1 MVAAALAE
9 VCPPRRRLLVYA
21 APATTAV
28 RTGEGTGDSP
38 DPIREAR
45 LVESGEE
52 MAEESLSLLLTR
64 GNMLDAS
71 RVGTRELNGAAA
83 AAAVVVVAA
92 TLLVVLPV
100 AVLCI
105 EVAPP
110 VAATE
115 WRLLLVLAA
124 LLGVLAGAAAAA
136 SAAVLDANC

>member
-1 MVAAALAE
+1 LAE
-9 VCPPRRRLLVYA
+9 VCPLRRRLLVYA

-38 DPIREAR
+38 DPNLEAR

-52 MAEESLSLLLTR
+52 IAEESLSLLLTR

-83 AAAVVVVAA
+83 VVAA
-92 TLLVVLPV
+92 TLPVVLAV
-100 AVLCI
+100 AVLYI

-115 WRLLLVLAA
+115 WRLLLLLAA
-124 LLGVLAGAAAAA
+124 LLGVLAGEAAAA

>member
-1 MVAAALAE
+1 LAE
-9 VCPPRRRLLVYA
+9 VCPLRRRLLVYA

-38 DPIREAR
+38 DPILEAR
-45 LVESGEE
+45 LAESGEDI
-52 MAEESLSLLLTR
+52 AEESLSLLLTR

-83 AAAVVVVAA
+83 AVVAA
-92 TLLVVLPV
+92 TLPVVLAV
-100 AVLCI
+100 AVLNI

-115 WRLLLVLAA
+115 WRLLLLLAA
-124 LLGVLAGAAAAA
+124 LLGVLAGEAAAA

>member
-9 VCPPRRRLLVYA
+9 VCPLRRRLLVYA

-38 DPIREAR
+38 DPNLEAR

-52 MAEESLSLLLTR
+52 IAEESLSLLLTR

-83 AAAVVVVAA
+83 VVAA
-92 TLLVVLPV
+92 TLPVVLAV
-100 AVLCI
+100 AVLYI

-115 WRLLLVLAA
+115 WRLLLLLAA
-124 LLGVLAGAAAAA
+124 LLGVLAGEAAAA